1 MKTTFKT
8 LAAITMALGLFSCSN
23 DDVSGDPVPHEP
35 GAGLIGNAETYATFR
50 ISMPNDNATVR
61 TDPETGDGVEVG
73 TGNENAFKSVS
84 LYFFDANA
92 CLGVLEINSGE
103 FTKKSDGEV
112 AENMVVY
119 ESKPQKIGIEGT
131 DIPVYAVVNGSVS
144 DVNAGTSLA
153 DFLAKTV
160 DVGKAIDGTAA
171 SLNHL
176 LMTSRVPGNLT
187 ISAKDNGNEQTPAA
201 LSVSVERT
209 AAKISYKAN
218 NNNTFT
224 ILDKSNTQVGSV
236 TVTHYKLI
244 NLRNDAYYFRKV
256 GDGNGTIGENNG
268 SGNQT
273 ASNYVIDPKFKEKT
287 LAEAEKDGFET
298 TWFGDGKAYAS
309 NSSAYA
315 ALPAASSNTVL
326 AYCMENTMPQ
336 ASQLNGYSTGIVF
349 QATYVPETLWVWDS
363 TANDWKSEQYVAGT
377 DFYRYADVLYKT
389 KQEILDHYGSGV
401 EKLIDTYTGDTK
413 SGATCYYHYW
423 IRHMNNNNPDV
434 MGIME
439 FAIVRNNA
447 YNLDIAGVTGIGE
460 PTDETDP
467 DNPDETG
474 KMYLKVN
481 VTILPWVVRDNSI
494 IL

>member
-1 MKTTFKT
+1 
-8 LAAITMALGLFSCSN
+8 
-23 DDVSGDPVPHEP
+23 
-35 GAGLIGNAETYATFR
+35 
-50 ISMPNDNATVR
+50 
-61 TDPETGDGVEVG
+61 
-73 TGNENAFKSVS
+73 
-84 LYFFDANA
+84 
-92 CLGVLEINSGE
+92 
-103 FTKKSDGEV
+103 
-112 AENMVVY
+112 
-119 ESKPQKIGIEGT
+119 
-131 DIPVYAVVNGSVS
+131 
-144 DVNAGTSLA
+144 
-153 DFLAKTV
+153 
-160 DVGKAIDGTAA
+160 
-171 SLNHL
+171 
-176 LMTSRVPGNLT
+176 
-187 ISAKDNGNEQTPAA
+187 
-201 LSVSVERT
+201 
-209 AAKISYKAN
+209 
-218 NNNTFT
+218 
-224 ILDKSNTQVGSV
+224 
-236 TVTHYKLI
+236 
-244 NLRNDAYYFRKV
+244 
-256 GDGNGTIGENNG
+256 
-268 SGNQT
+268 
-273 ASNYVIDPKFKEKT
+273 
-287 LAEAEKDGFET
+287 
-298 TWFGDGKAYAS
+298 
-309 NSSAYA
+309 
-315 ALPAASSNTVL
+315 
-326 AYCMENTMPQ
+326 MPQ

-467 DNPDETG
+467 ENPDETG